1 MSYRKRRLIV
11 IQLILLSLAIILF
24 YFFYYQNV
32 DKDQTSQTTKVE
44 IEKTNNLDDNA
55 SFFEN
60 VEYKGIDA
68 NGNRYL
74 LQSSTATFNKENPEL
89 VNMMGMRA
97 TFYFKDGKILEIFG
111 DAGKYNNQSND
122 MEFRKN
128 VKVKQDQNE
137 ILADN
142 LDYFNI
148 KKLINIYGNV
158 KGKSLDGNFS
168 ADVLK
173 LNIGNQSA
181 DIFTNNEDQVQ
192 INVTKWKKVL
202 E

>member
-1 MSYRKRRLIV
+1 
-11 IQLILLSLAIILF
+11 
-24 YFFYYQNV
+24 
-32 DKDQTSQTTKVE
+32 
-44 IEKTNNLDDNA
+44 
-55 SFFEN
+55 
-60 VEYKGIDA
+60 
-68 NGNRYL
+68 
-74 LQSSTATFNKENPEL
+74 
-89 VNMMGMRA
+89 MGMKA
-97 TFYFKDGKILEIFG
+97 TFYFKDGKILEIIG

>member
-1 MSYRKRRLIV
+1 
-11 IQLILLSLAIILF
+11 
-24 YFFYYQNV
+24 
-32 DKDQTSQTTKVE
+32 
-44 IEKTNNLDDNA
+44 
-55 SFFEN
+55 
-60 VEYKGIDA
+60 
-68 NGNRYL
+68 
-74 LQSSTATFNKENPEL
+74 
-89 VNMMGMRA
+89 
-97 TFYFKDGKILEIFG
+97 
-111 DAGKYNNQSND
+111 

-173 LNIGNQSA
+173 LNIDNQSA
-181 DIFTNNEDQVQ
+181 DIFTNNKDQVQ
-192 INVTKWKKVL
+192 INVNK
-202 E
+202 

>member
-11 IQLILLSLAIILF
+11 IQLILLGLAIVLL

-32 DKDQTSQTTKVE
+32 DRDLTSQTTKVE
-44 IEKTNNLDDNA
+44 IEKPNNLDDNA

-89 VNMMGMRA
+89 VNMMGMKA
-97 TFYFKDGKILEIFG
+97 TFYFKDGNILEIFG

-128 VKVKQDQNE
+128 VKVEQGQNE

-181 DIFTNNEDQVQ
+181 DIFTNNDDQVQ
-192 INVTKWKKVL
+192 INVKKWKKVL

>member
-1 MSYRKRRLIV
+1 MSYRKKRLIV

-24 YFFYYQNV
+24 YFFYYQSV
-32 DKDQTSQTTKVE
+32 DKDLANQTTKVE

-128 VKVKQDQNE
+128 VKVKQDQNGEGIFSLPFVLQKNQINIEVSVE
-137 ILADN
+137 IPDN
-142 LDYFNI
+142 VVITLIAN
-148 KKLINIYGNV
+148 LINN
-158 KGKSLDGNFS
+158 L
-168 ADVLK
+168 
-173 LNIGNQSA
+173 
-181 DIFTNNEDQVQ
+181 
-192 INVTKWKKVL
+192 
-202 E
+202 

>member
-11 IQLILLSLAIILF
+11 IQLILLGLAVVLF
-24 YFFYYQNV
+24 YLFYYQNV
-32 DKDQTSQTTKVE
+32 DKDLTSQTTEVE
-44 IEKTNNLDDNA
+44 IEKPNNLDDNA

-89 VNMMGMRA
+89 VNMMGMKA
-97 TFYFKDGKILEIFG
+97 TFYFKDGNILEIFG

-128 VKVKQDQNE
+128 VKVNQGQSE

-192 INVTKWKKVL
+192 INVKKWKKVL

>member
-1 MSYRKRRLIV
+1 MSSRKKKLFF
-11 IQLILLSLAIILF
+11 IQIILLTVAVLLLYI
-24 YFFYYQNV
+24 FYYQGNINNKTV
-32 DKDQTSQTTKVE
+32 QE
-44 IEKTNNLDDNA
+44 IKKENENLEKISDSNY
-55 SFFEN
+55 FED

-74 LQSSTATFNKENPEL
+74 LESKVATFNDESPEL

-192 INVTKWKKVL
+192 INVKK
-202 E
+202 